1 MSVVIYMTLWDVA
14 RFGDFLVWAC
24 PTCEKIRSVYSL
36 NTHRYVSADF
46 GRCFVMLCC
55 RMAVIK
61 SSQVKGRGSVHSHAN
76 PVKTRKTLMYLSCPR
91 PDSPARATCT
101 AARARPLPMRPSNRH
116 LTAVRRSLAAGTLV
130 RHAPV

>member
-61 SSQVKGRGSVHSHAN
+61 SSQVKITVVALFAPGRVG
-76 PVKTRKTLMYLSCPR
+76 PLSLVPCA
-91 PDSPARATCT
+91 DLSPEMLDARSC
-101 AARARPLPMRPSNRH
+101 S
-116 LTAVRRSLAAGTLV
+116 
-130 RHAPV
+130 